1 MRIPACRGTAR
12 AAALPPAPP
21 MHSRSRA
28 SMPPALAASNA
39 RLAHRDQLAHN
50 LAEVGILGR
59 EDRLHSEVEQR
70 LAIFLGDD
78 AAYHQTHV
86 TRTAPLQQRQ
96 RLARDAHVRAGE
108 ARHRKQLNRI
118 DVAIETGLSDRDANA
133 GRFRLEGGNFEWR
146 AARGSIED
154 DRSVAPL

>member
-1 MRIPACRGTAR
+1 MRIPAFRGAAR
-12 AAALPPAPP
+12 AAALPPPPPLAAPPGPAPPPPAPP

-108 ARHRKQLNRI
+108 ARH
-118 DVAIETGLSDRDANA
+118 
-133 GRFRLEGGNFEWR
+133 
-146 AARGSIED
+146 
-154 DRSVAPL
+154 